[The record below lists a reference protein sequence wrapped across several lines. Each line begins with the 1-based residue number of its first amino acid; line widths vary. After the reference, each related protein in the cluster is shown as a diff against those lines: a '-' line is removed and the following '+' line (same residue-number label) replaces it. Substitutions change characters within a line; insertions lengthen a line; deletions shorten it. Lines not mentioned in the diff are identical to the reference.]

1 MRCAFLGQLG
11 NAPIGAS
18 LRAASVRPG
27 YRRTSIAVA
36 AGERISI
43 SLG

>member
-1 MRCAFLGQLG
+1 MGCAFLGQLG
-11 NAPIGAS
+11 NVPFGVS
-18 LRAASVRPG
+18 PRAASVRPG
-27 YRRTSIAVA
+27 YRWKSIAVA